1 MFPLLRLIIVVSYCI
16 CKIIHYTS
24 IQYTQVWWK
33 SRVSCYA
40 LQQQWPGYIAKSGR
54 VRVVIIIIIHI
65 FKKKFRVSCC
75 CALQQWPGSIAESGR
90 VSVVTTLW
98 LSLLPWYYC
107 KYIQKR
113 KAEYFVAALW
123 SSDQGL
129 LQKVDGSGL
138 TTGGFHHHRR
148 HHHHHHHQCIIIIVV
163 IIQIIQGCSSQYS

>member
-75 CALQQWPGSIAESGR
+75 CALQQWPGSIAKSGR
-90 VSVVTTLW
+90 VRVDNRGF
-98 LSLLPWYYC
+98 P
-107 KYIQKR
+107 
-113 KAEYFVAALW
+113 
-123 SSDQGL
+123 SS
-129 LQKVDGSGL
+129 SSSPSSPSSSM
-138 TTGGFHHHRR
+138 HHNHRR
-148 HHHHHHHQCIIIIVV
+148 HHPNHSGLFISIFV
-163 IIQIIQGCSSQYS
+163 IISIVNTTIDSTALSLFSAV